1 MVGACVFVMG
11 LLGHCTKKLTPENFG
26 KTTKTTGIM
35 MVAELL
41 PPLCETPFNSEHQ
54 KEGERALNKSTV
66 HTWDCM
72 WADD

>member
-1 MVGACVFVMG
+1 
-11 LLGHCTKKLTPENFG
+11 
-26 KTTKTTGIM
+26 M